1 MGNEVPLYASAY
13 AGLDVRERVR
23 RETYGEDLGQS
34 SWMTVDEL
42 DRFGEWLELQ
52 AESRL
57 LDVGCGSGGPVL
69 HLAETTGA
77 AVVGVDV
84 LEEGIAAAISQAHAR
99 GLEDQATFVRADAA
113 ERLPFD
119 EESFDAILSV
129 DAMCH
134 LPDRL
139 RVLEEWRR
147 VTRPGGRILF
157 TDPTIVTGPVTGTEI
172 ADRSAI
178 GVYVFSIA
186 SLNEELL
193 AEAGFDLLRR
203 EDLTESTATVARRW
217 ADARQRF
224 SDELIADEGAATFE
238 GVQRFLGACH
248 VLAHERRLSRYAY
261 VAAPRSTS
269 L

>member
-42 DRFGEWLELQ
+42 DRFGEWLELGSG
-52 AESRL
+52 SRL

-84 LEEGIAAAISQAHAR
+84 LDEGIAAATAQAQTRALVER
-99 GLEDQATFVRADAA
+99 AAFVRADAG
-113 ERLPFD
+113 ERLPFED
-119 EESFDAILSV
+119 QSFDAILSV

-139 RVLEEWRR
+139 GVLEEWRR
-147 VTRPGGRILF
+147 VIRPGGRILF

-186 SLNEELL
+186 SLNEDLL

-203 EDLTESTATVARRW
+203 EDLTEATATMARRW
-217 ADARQRF
+217 ADARERF
-224 SDELIADEGAATFE
+224 SEELISDEGAATFD
-238 GVQRFLGACH
+238 GVQRFLEACH
-248 VLAHERRLSRYAY
+248 VLARERRLSRYAY
-261 VAAPRSTS
+261 LAAPGSTN
-269 L
+269 

>member
-1 MGNEVPLYASAY
+1 MADEVPLYASAY

-42 DRFGEWLELQ
+42 DDFGEWLELHDG
-52 AESRL
+52 SRL
-57 LDVGCGSGGPVL
+57 LDVGSGSGGPAL

-84 LEEGIAAAISQAHAR
+84 LEAGIAAATAQAQAYD
-99 GLEDQATFVRADAA
+99 LEERATFVRANAA
-113 ERLPFD
+113 ERLPF
-119 EESFDAILSV
+119 ENESFDAVLSV

-134 LPDRL
+134 LPDRFG
-139 RVLEEWRR
+139 VLEELRR
-147 VTRPGGRILF
+147 VTKPGGRVLF
-157 TDPTIVTGPVTGTEI
+157 TDPTVVTGLVSSGEI

-186 SLNEELL
+186 STNEELI
-193 AEAGFDLLRR
+193 AAAGFDLLRR

-217 ADARQRF
+217 ADARQRL
-224 SDELIADEGAATFE
+224 SDELIADEGAATFD
-238 GVQRFLGACH
+238 GVQRFLEACH
-248 VLAHERRLSRYAY
+248 VLARDRRLSRYAY
-261 VAAPRSTS
+261 LAAPRN
-269 L
+269 

>member
-42 DRFGEWLELQ
+42 VRFGEWLELHSG
-52 AESRL
+52 SRL
-57 LDVGCGSGGPVL
+57 LDVGCGSGRPAL

-77 AVVGVDV
+77 TVVGVDV
-84 LEEGIAAAISQAHAR
+84 LDEGIAAGTAQAQAR
-99 GLEDQATFVRADAA
+99 RLAEKAMFVKADAG
-113 ERLPFD
+113 ERLPFED
-119 EESFDAILSV
+119 ETFDAVLSI

-134 LPDRL
+134 LPNRL
-139 RVLEEWRR
+139 SVLEEWRR
-147 VTRPGGRILF
+147 VTRPGARVLF
-157 TDPTIVTGPVTGTEI
+157 TDPTIITGPVTGSEI

-186 SLNEELL
+186 SMNEELL

-203 EDLTESTATVARRW
+203 EDLTENMAMVAGRW
-217 ADARQRF
+217 RDARQHF
-224 SDELIADEGAATFE
+224 SDELVADEGAATFE
-238 GVQRFLGACH
+238 GVQSFLRAAH
-248 VLAHERRLSRYAY
+248 LLARERRLSRYAY
-261 VAAPRSTS
+261 LAERDY
-269 L
+269 

>member
-1 MGNEVPLYASAY
+1 MGSEVPLYASAY
-13 AGLDVRERVR
+13 AGLDAREQVR

-52 AESRL
+52 VGSGL

-69 HLAETTGA
+69 HLAQTTGA
-77 AVVGVDV
+77 TVVGVDV
-84 LEEGIAAAISQAHAR
+84 LEEGIAAGTAQAHAR
-99 GLEDQATFVRADAA
+99 GLEDRATFVQADADK
-113 ERLPFD
+113 RLLFED
-119 EESFDAILSV
+119 ESFDAILSV

-139 RVLEEWRR
+139 SVLEDWRR
-147 VTRPGGRILF
+147 LIRPGGRILF

-172 ADRSAI
+172 ADRSAV

-203 EDLTESTATVARRW
+203 EDLTESTAGVARRW

-224 SDELIADEGAATFE
+224 ADELIADEGEATFA
-238 GVQRFLGACH
+238 GVQRFLEACH
-248 VLAHERRLSRYAY
+248 VLADERRLSRYAY
-261 VAAPRSTS
+261 LAAPRN
-269 L
+269 

>member
-42 DRFGEWLELQ
+42 DRFGELLELH
-52 AESRL
+52 AGSRL

-69 HLAETTGA
+69 HLARATGA
-77 AVVGVDV
+77 TVVGVDV
-84 LEEGIAAAISQAHAR
+84 LEEGIAAATAQAREH
-99 GLEDQATFVRADAA
+99 GLEDQSTFVRADAG
-113 ERLPFD
+113 ERLPFED
-119 EESFDAILSV
+119 ESFDAILSI

-139 RVLEEWRR
+139 SVLEEWRR
-147 VTRPGGRILF
+147 VIGPGGRILF
-157 TDPTIVTGPVTGTEI
+157 TDPTIVTGPVTGAEI

-186 SLNEELL
+186 SLNEELV

-203 EDLTESTATVARRW
+203 EDVTESTATVARRW

-224 SDELIADEGAATFE
+224 ADELIADEGAATFE

-261 VAAPRSTS
+261 LALPRSVA
-269 L
+269 

>member
-13 AGLDVRERVR
+13 AGLDARERVR

-42 DRFGEWLELQ
+42 DRFGQWLELRSG
-52 AESRL
+52 SRL
-57 LDVGCGSGGPVL
+57 LDVGCGSGGPAL
-69 HLAETTGA
+69 HLAETTHA
-77 AVVGVDV
+77 KVVGVDV
-84 LEEGIAAAISQAHAR
+84 LVEGIAAASAQAQAR
-99 GLEDQATFVRADAA
+99 GLTETADFVRADAG
-113 ERLPFD
+113 ERLPFED
-119 EESFDAILSV
+119 ESFDAVLSV

-139 RVLEEWRR
+139 GVLEEWHR
-147 VTRPGGRILF
+147 VTKPGGRILF
-157 TDPTIVTGPVTGTEI
+157 TDPTIVTGPVTGAEI

-186 SLNEELL
+186 SMNEELL

-203 EDLTESTATVARRW
+203 EDLTENMARVAGRW
-217 ADARQRF
+217 RDARNHF
-224 SDELIADEGAATFE
+224 SEELVADEGVATFE
-238 GVQRFLGACH
+238 GVQRFLGAAH
-248 VLAHERRLSRYAY
+248 MLARERRLSRYAY
-261 VAAPRSTS
+261 LARR